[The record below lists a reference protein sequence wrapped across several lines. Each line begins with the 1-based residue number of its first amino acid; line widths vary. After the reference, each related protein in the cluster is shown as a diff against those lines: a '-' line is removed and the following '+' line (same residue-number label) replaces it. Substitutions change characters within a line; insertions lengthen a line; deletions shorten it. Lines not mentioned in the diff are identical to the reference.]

1 MTAGASEP
9 ADIRR
14 PRSNSFSTVG
24 DNVKSAFSVRP
35 SLGSRAASS
44 ATGMIYRS
52 SASGHTSNSTFSQH
66 PEMLAVHSDAKL
78 PASPIATGAHY
89 STSPTRRLT
98 PSPDSE
104 HGSTELSSDA
114 DDEASPESPCAAA
127 PQITSRTT
135 RNIPSPTEYLD
146 SEGYRENEEVGASTI
161 SNFGLPEAQAAANV
175 SVPTIAAGD
184 TEFTFSDGAGGAV
197 TNPDVEGIPEALS
210 MPKDLMPN
218 EDAFEEEGLTTLE
231 RIFLLSRSEHAF
243 HR

>member
-1 MTAGASEP
+1 
-9 ADIRR
+9 
-14 PRSNSFSTVG
+14 
-24 DNVKSAFSVRP
+24 
-35 SLGSRAASS
+35 
-44 ATGMIYRS
+44 
-52 SASGHTSNSTFSQH
+52 
-66 PEMLAVHSDAKL
+66 MLDVHSDAKL

-114 DDEASPESPCAAA
+114 DDEASPESLCAAA

-161 SNFGLPEAQAAANV
+161 SNFGLPEAQTAANV

-184 TEFTFSDGAGGAV
+184 TDFTFSDGAGGAV